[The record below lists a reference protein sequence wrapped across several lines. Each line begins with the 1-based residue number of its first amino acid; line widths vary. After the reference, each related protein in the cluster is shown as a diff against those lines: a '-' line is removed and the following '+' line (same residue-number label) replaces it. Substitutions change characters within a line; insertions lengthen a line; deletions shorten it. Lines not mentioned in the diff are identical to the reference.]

1 MNAAEKTTCQIIEN
15 TLGQNRAY
23 RRIEDARY
31 VVKQGSSY
39 VMINVV
45 PWAND
50 RAIVRCVAQLVK
62 GVRMEPSL
70 ALHLLRLNSV
80 LRFGAFAYVKQGE
93 LVLFLHSILGGG
105 TLDSSELLATIR
117 DVALIA
123 DEWDDKIIE
132 RFGGQRM
139 QDLLEETALS
149 RLLAAEPDGF
159 SWNG

>member
-1 MNAAEKTTCQIIEN
+1 MNAAERTTCEVIES

-23 RRIEDARY
+23 RKIADKLY

-45 PWAND
+45 PWGTE
-50 RAIVRCVAQLVK
+50 RSIVRCVAQLVK
-62 GVRMEPSL
+62 GVRMEAAL
-70 ALHLLRLNSV
+70 ALQLLRLNSV
-80 LRFGAFAYVKQGE
+80 LRFGAFAYVKDGE
-93 LVLFLHSILGGG
+93 LVLFLHSILGGD
-105 TLDSSELLATIR
+105 TLDPAELVATIR

-123 DEWDDKIIE
+123 DDWDDKIIE

-149 RLLAAEPDGF
+149 RVLAEEPDGF
-159 SWNG
+159 SWDG